1 MCSARWGPW
10 PCRAAVRWRAPMGN
24 LVRQVVWRGMRSAGG
39 GCTAGGT
46 WHVLVVVVRNACVLT
61 SLWRVP
67 AWRILAK
74 RFVNGV
80 YQFTKL
86 RFVWSL
92 PTGHHCPLS
101 CRYAVRLN
109 VVPALA
115 IWLAYPHLKSPIRI
129 AQGITGR
136 PLLSCF
142 PTSPLHIRDTHRPSF
157 LRSCVSVNLE
167 CMIQFSRIVVWPP
180 RPTTSC
186 MRAPTAT
193 LPYKR

>member
-1 MCSARWGPW
+1 MQCRGPLAVQSGCEVAGPYGQPGTPGCVAGNAVGRRW
-10 PCRAAVRWRAPMGN
+10 
-24 LVRQVVWRGMRSAGG
+24 LHGG
-39 GCTAGGT
+39 
-46 WHVLVVVVRNACVLT
+46 WHVARTGCRSQECVRADFT
-61 SLWRVP
+61 
-67 AWRILAK
+67 LARSCLENSGENICK
-74 RFVNGV
+74 WGF

-101 CRYAVRLN
+101 CRHAVRLN

-115 IWLAYPHLKSPIRI
+115 IWLAYTHLKSPIRI

-142 PTSPLHIRDTHRPSF
+142 PTSPLHIRDTLRPSF